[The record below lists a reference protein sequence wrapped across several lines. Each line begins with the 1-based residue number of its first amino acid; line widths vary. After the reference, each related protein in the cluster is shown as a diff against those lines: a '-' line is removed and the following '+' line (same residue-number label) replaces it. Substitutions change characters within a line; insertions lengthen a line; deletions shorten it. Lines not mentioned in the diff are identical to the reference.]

1 MVAIKSRINNHMKPA
16 IPNKISFIRTNTMTA
31 ARVFQLFTRQSTFP
45 ALIFPILLILL
56 ISPLES
62 MARET
67 INMFLGEVR
76 VLPTDTIERV
86 AIGNPKIASNSI
98 LPQGQLVLLADSAG
112 ATTMHIWLKN
122 GKEKDFDIIVSNKKV
137 LDDYEELVSLLK
149 GFTETNVARIGEL
162 TVVRGKVP
170 KKDKAQF
177 DRILKRY
184 QDVLD
189 LVTARDT
196 KAEISLLLQDI
207 PGMTIKEVGGQTVL
221 SGEISPEFSPL
232 IDIVKDRYNTIL
244 NLTRVHDAVA
254 GKMIYMNVKI
264 MELSKSI
271 TQNLG
276 IEWGNLGIVG
286 PSLQFGLETSADG
299 GTVLNAADTSKV
311 LTKPGGESLSS
322 TRGYFGIA
330 TGITSVINLSLQNGD
345 GVILAEPQLSTR
357 SGGKAKFHAGGEY
370 PLATTS
376 VSGQVNIQ
384 YKKYGIILNV
394 EPVADDNNNILAH
407 IETEISNIDHGT
419 SYSGYPGIFTRNTS
433 TDVSLREGETL
444 VMAGLVQSTAHD
456 NYNKVKWLGD
466 IPILGPLF
474 RSQDFQNQRT
484 ELVIFVTPYIYDASS
499 KLNIRKLVE
508 AERIQDQ
515 FDKIVKKHQLVD

>member
-1 MVAIKSRINNHMKPA
+1 MKSIFFSPT
-16 IPNKISFIRTNTMTA
+16 IFIRTNNMTA
-31 ARVFQLFTRQSTFP
+31 ADKFHPSVSKQTTSPVLVLLF
-45 ALIFPILLILL
+45 LLPLL
-56 ISPLES
+56 LAPLQS

-67 INMFLGEVR
+67 INMYLGEVK
-76 VLPTDTIERV
+76 VLPTETIERV

-98 LPQGQLVLLADSAG
+98 LPQGQLVLLADAAG

-122 GKEKDFDIIVSNKKV
+122 GQERDFDIVVSEKKV
-137 LDDYEELVSLLK
+137 LDDYEELLTLLK
-149 GFTETNVARIGEL
+149 GFPDIKVLRVGEL
-162 TVVRGKVP
+162 TVVKGKVP

-177 DRILKRY
+177 DRIVKRY
-184 QDVLD
+184 QDILD

-196 KAEISLLLQDI
+196 QSEISMLLKDI
-207 PGMTIKEVGGQTVL
+207 PGITIRQVGGQTVL
-221 SGEISPEFSPL
+221 SGEISPEYSPL
-232 IDIVKDRYNTIL
+232 IDIVETKYKSIM

-254 GKMIYMNVKI
+254 GKMVYMNVKI

-271 TQNLG
+271 TEQLG
-276 IEWGNLGIVG
+276 IKWGNLGILG

-299 GTVLNAADTSKV
+299 GTILNADGTSKV

-376 VSGQVNIQ
+376 VAGQVNIQ

-394 EPVADDNNNILAH
+394 EPVVDDNNNILAH

-419 SYSGYPGIFTRNTS
+419 SYSGYPGILTRNTS
-433 TDVSLREGETL
+433 TDVSLRVGETL
-444 VMAGLVQSTAHD
+444 VMAGLVQSSAYN
-456 NYNKVKWLGD
+456 NYDKVKWLGD
-466 IPILGPLF
+466 VPVLGPLF

-484 ELVIFVTPYIYDASS
+484 ELVIFVTPHIYNASS

-508 AERIQDQ
+508 AQKIQDE
-515 FDKIVKKHQLVD
+515 FDQIVKDNKLVD